1 MITLY
6 YEWSLDLSKETTPNA
21 ATTKYTNFLLATASG
36 KVDGVKGPGE
46 LATPFEKTKVAAYT
60 LGAMAP
66 SLRLYVFLGKELKSL
81 VDANGDDHPY
91 MKWID
96 KYSSEAYQEVL
107 LQTEDLLDKLSVS
120 LTGEELDTMQK
131 LYHQALKLE

>member
-1 MITLY
+1 M
-6 YEWSLDLSKETTPNA
+6 SKETTPNA

-46 LATPFEKTKVAAYT
+46 LATPFEKTKLAAYT

-66 SLRLYVFLGKELKSL
+66 SLRLYVFLGKEIKSL

-96 KYSSEAYQEVL
+96 KYSSETYQVRKFL
-107 LQTEDLLDKLSVS
+107 LFSVCYLGLSQT
-120 LTGEELDTMQK
+120 
-131 LYHQALKLE
+131 HQNSSIYEKIWCAINSNNVNIYCI

>member
-1 MITLY
+1 MTQD
-6 YEWSLDLSKETTPNA
+6 WGLDLSKETIPNP

-66 SLRLYVFLGKELKSL
+66 SMRLNVFLGNELKLL
-81 VDANGDDHPY
+81 VYTNGDDEHPY
-91 MKWID
+91 KKWID
-96 KYSSEAYQEVL
+96 KYSSEAYQVRKFL
-107 LQTEDLLDKLSVS
+107 C
-120 LTGEELDTMQK
+120 
-131 LYHQALKLE
+131 